1 MKEIDLYSV
10 YLIRTNQKFNFPKK
24 IIKEKSNCFIYE
36 LKDENVFLKDSEKK
50 NMNSYRRKCNNKI
63 NPYKNTPKTIFSFI
77 YNNSNFFN

>member
-36 LKDENVFLKDSEKK
+36 LKDENVFLKK
-50 NMNSYRRKCNNKI
+50 NIFKI
-63 NPYKNTPKTIFSFI
+63 IFFLFNYLFSFLKVF
-77 YNNSNFFN
+77 NFIHCEIIVFLKR